1 MKVLIIILITLFSFE
16 SISQEVNV
24 LRARVINGDTIPE
37 ITLSYFQVS
46 AKRTWKSRTQYRK
59 YKRLEKKVV
68 KVYPLAHLAAVKLA
82 GYAQELNEVE
92 SEREKKK
99 FYKRIEKEI
108 KLEYEGQLRKLTVS
122 EGRILIKLLD
132 RETGNS
138 SFALV
143 TELRGKFSAYFW
155 QGLARIFGHNLKSRY
170 NPKGEDRE
178 IEFIVNRIESGLL
191 SLQK

>member
-1 MKVLIIILITLFSFE
+1 MRVLYTILFTVLSFWGY
-16 SISQEVNV
+16 SQEVIV
-24 LRARVINGDTIPE
+24 LRARVIDGDTIPE
-37 ITLSYFQVS
+37 ITLSSFQVS
-46 AKRTWKSRTQYRK
+46 SKRTWKSRTQYHK

-68 KVYPLAHLAAVKLA
+68 KVYPLAHLAAVKLE
-82 GYAQELNEVE
+82 GYAQELSLVE

-155 QGLARIFGHNLKSRY
+155 QGFARIFGHNLKSRY
-170 NPKGEDRE
+170 NPKGEDKE

-191 SLQK
+191 TLSK